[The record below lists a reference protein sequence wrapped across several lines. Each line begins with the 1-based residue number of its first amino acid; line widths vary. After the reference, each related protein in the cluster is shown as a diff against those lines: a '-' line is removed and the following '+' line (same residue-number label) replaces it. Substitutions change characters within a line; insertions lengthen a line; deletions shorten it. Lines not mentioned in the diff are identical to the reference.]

1 LVSKNLLVLNHS
13 PTCPRSDK
21 KKKKKKRKSTTK
33 RKGKD
38 KSKKKKK
45 GQVGHGGA
53 VLGEGS
59 AYHLEYVVPES
70 SRISGL

>member
-21 KKKKKKRKSTTK
+21 KKKKKKKRKSTTK
-33 RKGKD
+33 KKGKD

-59 AYHLEYVVPES
+59 AYHLEYVVPV
-70 SRISGL
+70 I

>member
-1 LVSKNLLVLNHS
+1 MRVWFKVGFKELLVLNHS
-13 PTCPRSDK
+13 PTCPRSD

-45 GQVGHGGA
+45 KGQVGHGGA

-59 AYHLEYVVPES
+59 AYHLDM
-70 SRISGL
+70 

>member
-1 LVSKNLLVLNHS
+1 MVSKNLLVLNHS
-13 PTCPRSDK
+13 PTCPRSD

>member
-21 KKKKKKRKSTTK
+21 KKKKKRKSTTK
-33 RKGKD
+33 KKGKD
-38 KSKKKKK
+38 KSKKKKKK

-59 AYHLEYVVPES
+59 AYHLEYVVPV
-70 SRISGL
+70 I

>member
-1 LVSKNLLVLNHS
+1 MVSKNLLVLNHS

-21 KKKKKKRKSTTK
+21 KKKKKRKSTTK
-33 RKGKD
+33 KKGKD

-59 AYHLEYVVPES
+59 AYHLEYVVPV
-70 SRISGL
+70 I